1 MQQDKINQPKD
12 TFPTR
17 RQTLIILSLLTL
29 PYAIGLIVTAF
40 FAFASPL
47 ILVSGPAEYPLVA
60 WGEAILFCTSP
71 LIFIIGIVGSWFSFT
86 QQRYRLAL
94 TLASMP
100 IVETILL
107 IIGSVFADNLL

>member
-1 MQQDKINQPKD
+1 MQQANTDQPIIS
-12 TFPTR
+12 FPTR

-47 ILVSGPAEYPLVA
+47 ILVSGPAEYPLIA

-71 LIFIIGIVGSWFSFT
+71 LIFIIGIAGSWFSFAR
-86 QQRYRLAL
+86 QRYRLAL
-94 TLASMP
+94 TLAFLP

-107 IIGSVFADNLL
+107 IIG